1 MHIPPHASLLIAALL
16 AVALAVGSAAAQSG
30 APSTPCPAGADEHA
44 VGGLAFCVPQSN
56 QRYRFT
62 PKGIEPMYWL
72 GEEPIASPT
81 DSRALKDADVTI
93 ARAWAD
99 HSLVG
104 ASDQASG
111 KKGFDRF
118 LDVVATHIM
127 KAEKEANGAAE
138 FMADVPTDES
148 GLLQPFRFQR
158 LASGILQG
166 ARQDGDGSQSYL
178 MLMRPAAGETPPH
191 LMLCGVVSTA
201 RDPAHLCMSF
211 VTLLDQ
217 RMAITVAGKNLERSF
232 RISEEVSNDLAS
244 FVKVPVASTP

>member
-1 MHIPPHASLLIAALL
+1 MRIPPHAPVLLAAAL
-16 AVALAVGSAAAQSG
+16 ALALAAASAAAQS
-30 APSTPCPAGADEHA
+30 ASPCPAGTDEHT
-44 VGGLAFCVPQSN
+44 VSKLAFCVPQSN

-72 GEEPIASPT
+72 GDEPITPPA
-81 DSRALKDADVTI
+81 DSQALKDADVTI

-99 HSLVG
+99 HTLVG

-111 KKGFDRF
+111 KHGFDRY

-127 KAEKEANGAAE
+127 KAEKESNGAAE
-138 FMADVPTDES
+138 FVADVPTDES

-158 LASGILQG
+158 LASGILKG
-166 ARQDGDGSQSYL
+166 MRQEPDGSESSYL
-178 MLMRPAAGETPPH
+178 MLMRPTAGETPPH

-211 VTLLDQ
+211 VTLQGQ

-232 RISEEVSNDLAS
+232 HISEEVSKDLAS
-244 FVKVPVASTP
+244 FLKQQAP